1 MTRCNFTLLTILFL
15 LLNVFTSSAQE
26 EKKSIKLGLSYF
38 QINNQLPELIATAK
52 SKLGK
57 KFEPIE
63 GTEVQFFLGDQS
75 AENLLGKAIT
85 NKKGIASIE
94 IPIAVA
100 SKLDSL
106 SPFKVVAFVAESKKF
121 EEQATETEVTKARVD
136 LLLFEADSTRKVG
149 AKLFTLK
156 EGKWIETSGVEIK
169 LFVRRMASDLA
180 IGENVA
186 TTDDAGDVSADFKMT
201 VPGDISGNI
210 IVGAKVDDNDSYG
223 TIVALKVAK
232 WGVPQKE
239 DRSFFERSLFASRDK
254 TPIWLLVVPS
264 LIIVTVWG
272 LIFYMVFLIFR
283 IRKVGIEQ

>member
-1 MTRCNFTLLTILFL
+1 MTRFNFGVFIVLFL
-15 LLNVFTSSAQE
+15 FLNAFASLAQE
-26 EKKSIKLGLSYF
+26 EKKSIKLALSYS
-38 QINNQLPELIATAK
+38 QINNQLPELIAAAK

-57 KFEPIE
+57 KFEAIE

-121 EEQATETEVTKARVD
+121 EEQTTETEVTKARVD

-149 AKLFTLK
+149 AKLLTLK
-156 EGKWIETSGVEIK
+156 EGKWVETSGVEIK

-201 VPGDISGNI
+201 VPGDINGNI
-210 IVGAKVDDNDSYG
+210 IVGGS
-223 TIVALKVAK
+223 
-232 WGVPQKE
+232 Q
-239 DRSFFERSLFASRDK
+239 
-254 TPIWLLVVPS
+254 
-264 LIIVTVWG
+264 
-272 LIFYMVFLIFR
+272 FL
-283 IRKVGIEQ
+283 